1 MLRDLLAQRFFL
13 KGIMRKK
20 MGARASILKNIIL
33 TTHEHYIF

>member
-20 MGARASILKNIIL
+20 MGARASILKNVMP
-33 TTHEHYIF
+33 TTHGHYVF